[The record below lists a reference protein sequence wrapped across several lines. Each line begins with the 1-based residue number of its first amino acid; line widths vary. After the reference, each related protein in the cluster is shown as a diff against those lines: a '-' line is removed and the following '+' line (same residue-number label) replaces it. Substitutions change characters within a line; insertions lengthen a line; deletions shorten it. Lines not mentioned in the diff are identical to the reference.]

1 MLQIV
6 PSFLQITFIWFI
18 PESPRWL
25 VSQDRD
31 EEAFAILAKYHA
43 DGDREDSFVLAEFA
57 QIRETITLENEASKR
72 RWLELV
78 QTRAN
83 LHRVLIAVCVG
94 LFSQWSGN
102 GLVSYYLA
110 QVLKSIG
117 ITDSRK
123 QNQINLGLQCWNLV
137 SGVSGAFITKLLGR
151 RTQFLIAFSGMTIVF
166 ACWTGASA
174 TFARTANHNAAG
186 AVVGMIFIYYGFYNL
201 MHPLA
206 WIYIPEIFPYYIR
219 SKGSS
224 ITQFL
229 NRASAAFN
237 TFVNPIELAN
247 LGWKFYIVYV
257 VWLAIETTTI
267 FFVYKETK
275 GPTLEELAVLFEG
288 KEARVGQLIVD
299 KAGDTSEHIE
309 EIDY

>member
-43 DGDREDSFVLAEFA
+43 EGDREDSFVLAEFA

-72 RWLELV
+72 RWVELV

-123 QNQINLGLQCWNLV
+123 QN
-137 SGVSGAFITKLLGR
+137 
-151 RTQFLIAFSGMTIVF
+151 
-166 ACWTGASA
+166 
-174 TFARTANHNAAG
+174 
-186 AVVGMIFIYYGFYNL
+186 
-201 MHPLA
+201 
-206 WIYIPEIFPYYIR
+206 
-219 SKGSS
+219 
-224 ITQFL
+224 
-229 NRASAAFN
+229 
-237 TFVNPIELAN
+237 
-247 LGWKFYIVYV
+247 
-257 VWLAIETTTI
+257 
-267 FFVYKETK
+267 
-275 GPTLEELAVLFEG
+275 
-288 KEARVGQLIVD
+288 
-299 KAGDTSEHIE
+299 
-309 EIDY
+309 